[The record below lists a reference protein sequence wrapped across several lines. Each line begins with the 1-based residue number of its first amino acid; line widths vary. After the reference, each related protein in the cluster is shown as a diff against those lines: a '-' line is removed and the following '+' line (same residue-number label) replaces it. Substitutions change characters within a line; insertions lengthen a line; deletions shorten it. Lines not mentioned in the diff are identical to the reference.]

1 MDARTERRLKRAKRR
16 EEILKKAEEDKKTT
30 RPSPVDCLRV
40 VRKKVD
46 TPLIREHRKRMNN
59 LAFTAEEQ
67 WHLNEAGRATPAHC
81 TINLWRKDGWPRIMG
96 KIRGNVAFSQDLMR
110 INENLTGR
118 CEEYKKVVSGYQ
130 SQVLSQMRAIHKH
143 QKEIADLKKELQ
155 KFKTTVKDVLEEAQ
169 KVQKKY
175 GKK

>member
-1 MDARTERRLKRAKRR
+1 
-16 EEILKKAEEDKKTT
+16 
-30 RPSPVDCLRV
+30 
-40 VRKKVD
+40 
-46 TPLIREHRKRMNN
+46 MNN

-130 SQVLSQMRAIHKH
+130 SQVCPKMRAIHKH

-155 KFKTTVKDVLEEAQ
+155 KFKTNSQGCSGRSPKSPKKIRQKIIKTKKTTKILKTKDSPTLYRHFI
-169 KVQKKY
+169 KLI
-175 GKK
+175 